1 MKTNHPHTPERW
13 TCQYGAVYADD
24 GVTRILLADRD
35 EPGTRPVERDSNLRR
50 AAECVNACTNIP
62 DPDTAHA
69 KVRDAMREAHHMLGA
84 ALELAQ
90 TEELSIVLAHRLA
103 QLSEAHEAL
112 NGGPL

>member
-24 GVTRILLADRD
+24 GVTRILLA
-35 EPGTRPVERDSNLRR
+35 
-50 AAECVNACTNIP
+50 
-62 DPDTAHA
+62 
-69 KVRDAMREAHHMLGA
+69 
-84 ALELAQ
+84 
-90 TEELSIVLAHRLA
+90 HRLA